1 MTIIPCCYVCN
12 NCRLSCTAC
21 LITERNHYCI
31 QMESQDLRRACSEIA
46 SKLEKLV
53 IIGGGGS
60 NPRPDVVASSAA
72 TAVAA
77 GSDQQVETVRCA
89 CCGVGED
96 CTAAYIR
103 GVRASFCGDWLCG
116 LCAEAVKERVRRQ
129 EQDPA
134 SGGGVAAALDAHE
147 AECRDFNATTR
158 LNPTLS
164 LAGSMRR
171 IARRSLDRRTAS
183 CQERRSSLDASA
195 DRAAA
200 LTRSASCDPQFLGD
214 VVNGAA
220 AGGDRWR

>member
-1 MTIIPCCYVCN
+1 
-12 NCRLSCTAC
+12 
-21 LITERNHYCI
+21 
-31 QMESQDLRRACSEIA
+31 MESQDLRRACSEIA

-53 IIGGGGS
+53 IIGFGSS

-72 TAVAA
+72 TAAAKAVAA
-77 GSDQQVETVRCA
+77 GSDQQVETVHCA

-134 SGGGVAAALDAHE
+134 GGGGGGVAAALGAHE

-195 DRAAA
+195 ARAAA
-200 LTRSASCDPQFLGD
+200 LTRSASCDQ
-214 VVNGAA
+214 
-220 AGGDRWR
+220 

>member
-1 MTIIPCCYVCN
+1 MFHAYKRAIIV
-12 NCRLSCTAC
+12 
-21 LITERNHYCI
+21 CI
-31 QMESQDLRRACSEIA
+31 QMESQDLRRASSEIA

-53 IIGGGGS
+53 IVGGVGSSS
-60 NPRPDVVASSAA
+60 NPRPDVVASRAA
-72 TAVAA
+72 TASTKAAA

-103 GVRASFCGDWLCG
+103 SVRASFCGDWLCG

-134 SGGGVAAALDAHE
+134 AGGGGGGVAAALGAHE

-183 CQERRSSLDASA
+183 CQERRSSLDDSA
-195 DRAAA
+195 ARAVAF
-200 LTRSASCDPQFLGD
+200 TRSASCQPLFLGD

-220 AGGDRWR
+220 GAGDPWR